1 MSGDLERLSSFYL
14 DRGYV
19 DFAVDSTQ
27 VSMSPDKRKM
37 YVVANIKEGE
47 VFTVTDIKL
56 SGDLILKDEDLRK
69 LLSIKSNEIFSRRK
83 VEQSSDAIS
92 SALANIGYAFAEVN
106 PIPEI
111 NREKR
116 EVALNFQVNPGKR
129 VYVQHITSRRSRSRP
144 RACLAR
150 KIRSMSM

>member
-1 MSGDLERLSSFYL
+1 MMACVDGEYQTFKAKKIREDFQSDTSNWTSWYSKDDQYSREKMSGDLERLSSFYL

-83 VEQSSDAIS
+83 VE
-92 SALANIGYAFAEVN
+92 
-106 PIPEI
+106 
-111 NREKR
+111 
-116 EVALNFQVNPGKR
+116 
-129 VYVQHITSRRSRSRP
+129 
-144 RACLAR
+144 
-150 KIRSMSM
+150 